1 MIETILE
8 IATPDCRA
16 EKAGKAIVVT
26 NLGTGLRFAMRES
39 AAAVWRDLAA
49 GHSAESLIR
58 LANGNAR
65 LANSVE
71 RFVVE
76 LVDAGLLRKSAR
88 AAPPAGPAEL
98 AAAIADG
105 STLPALESLAA

>member
-1 MIETILE
+1 MNETVLE
-8 IATPDCRA
+8 IAAPHCHA
-16 EKAGKAIVVT
+16 EKTREGIVVT
-26 NLGTGLRFAMRES
+26 NLGTGSRFTMSES

-58 LANGNAR
+58 LANGNAS

-76 LVDAGLLRKSAR
+76 LVDAGLLRKSAKA
-88 AAPPAGPAEL
+88 AAPVRPAEL
-98 AAAIADG
+98 ASTIANG
-105 STLPALESLAA
+105 STLPPLESLAA